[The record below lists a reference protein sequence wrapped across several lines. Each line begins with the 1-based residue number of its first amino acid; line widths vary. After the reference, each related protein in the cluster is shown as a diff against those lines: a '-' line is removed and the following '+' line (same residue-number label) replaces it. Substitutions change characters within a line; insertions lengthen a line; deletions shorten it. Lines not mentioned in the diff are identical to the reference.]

1 MLDRRTNE
9 LLPVNGGY
17 NPWYIVTR
25 LYVLGLEGGRQLIP
39 MEDCVNQT
47 RISLE
52 RCVQSC
58 DEEFLK
64 TVKKDEAKNQ
74 ETTASSETSRSVE
87 NKLSRNGR
95 KNHNKGS
102 LQDRFKIRGMR
113 IWLRKGQTTI
123 DKFQVDSKCRTC

>member
-9 LLPVNGGY
+9 LLRVNGGF

-25 LYVLGLEGGRQLIP
+25 LYVLGLEGGRELIP
-39 MEDCVNQT
+39 MEDYVNQT
-47 RISLE
+47 KISLE

-74 ETTASSETSRSVE
+74 ETAASSETSRSVE
-87 NKLSRNGR
+87 NIHEWKEKPLYG
-95 KNHNKGS
+95 
-102 LQDRFKIRGMR
+102 
-113 IWLRKGQTTI
+113 
-123 DKFQVDSKCRTC
+123 KFAKQV